1 MIGRVCLHGYHYSVY
16 SRIARLTLLRKR
28 VSHDLVE
35 VDPFSELPAD
45 YMELHPFGRVPVLIH
60 EGFAI
65 YETAAITRYIDRAFR
80 GDALQPEDPKILARM
95 DQVISVINDY
105 CYWPM
110 VRQVFSHRVFRP
122 LTGEPDC
129 ENEVSRGLEGS
140 RQGLAA
146 LERIA
151 MEGHILNGKVMTLA
165 DLHLAPMID
174 YFTRA
179 EEGREVLFDFSG
191 LSNWWKEISVIP
203 ELSETDPDLSAL
215 ASR

>member
-1 MIGRVCLHGYHYSVY
+1 MTDHVCLHGYRYSVY
-16 SRIARLTLLRKR
+16 NRIARLTLLRKR

-35 VDPFSELPAD
+35 VDPFSELPVD

-60 EGFAI
+60 NGFAI
-65 YETAAITRYIDRAFR
+65 YETAAMTRYIDRAFP

-95 DQVISVINDY
+95 DQVISVIDNY

-110 VRQVFSHRVFRP
+110 VRQVFSHRIFRP
-122 LTGEPDC
+122 ITGEPAC
-129 ENEVSRGLEGS
+129 RNEIMQGMKSSGLA
-140 RQGLAA
+140 LAA

-151 MEGHILNGKVMTLA
+151 LEGHVLNGKSMTLA

-179 EEGREVLFDFSG
+179 EEGQEALSDFPG
-191 LSNWWKEISVIP
+191 LSNWWKEISLIP
-203 ELSETDPDLSAL
+203 ELSESDPDLSAL
-215 ASR
+215 LSG